1 MVIKKK
7 KSKKVEATDSL
18 NTPLFKLPKSTS
30 KLLKDV
36 GLKLL
41 EKKSRSSKL
50 KKLFLGSTGG
60 DPQMISEIKK
70 MSLEDLYDHFSGSY
84 VKSFSD
90 FLDIIGVAD

>member
-7 KSKKVEATDSL
+7 KSKVEAIDSL
-18 NTPLFKLPKSTS
+18 NTPLFKLPKPTS
-30 KLLKDV
+30 KLLKEV

-41 EKKSRSSKL
+41 EKKSRS
-50 KKLFLGSTGG
+50 KKLREMFLGSTGG

-84 VKSFSD
+84 VKSYSD
-90 FLDIIGVAD
+90 FLNIIGVSD